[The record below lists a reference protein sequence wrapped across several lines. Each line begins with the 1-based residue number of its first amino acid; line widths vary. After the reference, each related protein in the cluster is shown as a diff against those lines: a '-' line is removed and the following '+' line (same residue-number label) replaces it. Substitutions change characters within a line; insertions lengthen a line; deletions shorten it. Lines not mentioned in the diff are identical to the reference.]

1 MTSVNALYIYV
12 YLNICMANIWDQN
25 QLHVPYIFCYILY
38 EFTACLL
45 AAGLILFRKANFN
58 FSVRK
63 SWQCNSLHLF
73 PWLIGGPYNGNYL
86 ASERRSKSKVDGFL
100 YPPLPH
106 KTQCSRVVNL
116 WHIKNKEFLDIFLT
130 INIKLCR
137 LCVHVCHKISFYFC
151 YLLLQF
157 STEFYKV
164 KFFGIRESPWVTWY
178 QRIPEKSGIRAE
190 TVDFLTENVL

>member
-1 MTSVNALYIYV
+1 MGSKSTACTL
-12 YLNICMANIWDQN
+12 
-25 QLHVPYIFCYILY
+25 YILY
-38 EFTACLL
+38 GFTACLL

-73 PWLIGGPYNGNYL
+73 SWLIGGPYNGNYL
-86 ASERRSKSKVDGFL
+86 ASERSSKSKVDGFL

-130 INIKLCR
+130 INVKLCR
-137 LCVHVCHKISFYFC
+137 LCVSLNKFLF
-151 YLLLQF
+151 LL
-157 STEFYKV
+157 
-164 KFFGIRESPWVTWY
+164 SPPTILN
-178 QRIPEKSGIRAE
+178 RI
-190 TVDFLTENVL
+190 L